1 MQNFVQ
7 KATFN
12 GFVNSSPMLSGLA
25 GNDDAENIFN
35 IINSDEQISGAVSA
49 SKNGMPALLSSVRKI
64 EEYVEKNPDSN
75 FPMTDFN
82 KQAIGKMQKFVLEP
96 FGYFPSGDGKR
107 VKSKIFKTASCYEC
121 VACYECVD
129 GKAAI
134 PVPDLKA
141 PLRAK
146 RSEEELRKAYI
157 EDGDFGA
164 MFELFQLYKE
174 TGEKDKSTELIDIY
188 MNRGDYL
195 WLQEAEEAMM
205 KGKETQ
211 K

>member
-1 MQNFVQ
+1 MQSFVQ

-64 EEYVEKNPDSN
+64 EEYVQKNPDSD

-82 KQAIGKMQKFVLEP
+82 KQAIGRMQKFVLEP
-96 FGYFPSGDGKR
+96 FGYSPVGDEKPVKKP
-107 VKSKIFKTASCYEC
+107 VKSKIFKTASCYE
-121 VACYECVD
+121 YVD
-129 GKAAI
+129 GKTAI
-134 PVPDLKA
+134 PVPSVKT
-141 PLRAK
+141 PLRTK

-164 MFELFQLYKE
+164 MFELFELYKE
-174 TGEKDKSTELIDIY
+174 TGEEDKSIELIDIY

-205 KGKETQ
+205 EHKENHE
-211 K
+211 

>member
-1 MQNFVQ
+1 MGNFVQ

-12 GFVNSSPMLSGLA
+12 VFVNSSAMLSGLA

-35 IINSDEQISGAVSA
+35 IINGDEQISGAVSA
-49 SKNGMPALLSSVRKI
+49 SRNGMPALLSSVRKI
-64 EEYVEKNPDSN
+64 EEYVEKNPDSD
-75 FPMTDFN
+75 FPMTDYN
-82 KQAIGKMQKFVLEP
+82 KRIVGKMQKFVLEP
-96 FGYFPSGDGKR
+96 FGYFPTGDGKP
-107 VKSKIFKTASCYEC
+107 VKSKIFKTASCYE
-121 VACYECVD
+121 YVD

-134 PVPDLKA
+134 TVPGLKT

-146 RSEEELRKAYI
+146 RSEKELRKAYI

-195 WLQEAEEAMM
+195 WLHEAEEAMM
-205 KGKETQ
+205 ERKKNHE
-211 K
+211 

>member
-12 GFVNSSPMLSGLA
+12 GFVNSSAMLSGLA

-64 EEYVEKNPDSN
+64 EEYVQKNPDSD
-75 FPMTDFN
+75 FPMTDAN
-82 KQAIGKMQKFVLEP
+82 KRIVGKMQKFVLEP
-96 FGYFPSGDGKR
+96 FGYFPSGDGKH
-107 VKSKIFKTASCYEC
+107 VKSKIFETAS
-121 VACYECVD
+121 CYECVD
-129 GKAAI
+129 GKAAV
-134 PVPDLKA
+134 PVLDLKA

>member
-12 GFVNSSPMLSGLA
+12 GFVNSRPMLSGLA

-35 IINSDEQISGAVSA
+35 IINGDEQISGAVSA

-64 EEYVEKNPDSN
+64 EEYAEKNPDSD
-75 FPMTDFN
+75 FPMTDYN
-82 KQAIGKMQKFVLEP
+82 KSIVGTMQKFVLEP
-96 FGYFPSGDGKR
+96 FGYFPTGDRKP
-107 VKSKIFKTASCYEC
+107 VKSKIFKTASCYE
-121 VACYECVD
+121 YVD
-129 GKAAI
+129 GKAVI
-134 PVPDLKA
+134 PVPGLKT
-141 PLRAK
+141 PLRTK

-164 MFELFQLYKE
+164 MFELFQLYNE
-174 TGEKDKSTELIDIY
+174 TGEEDKSIELIDIY

-195 WLQEAEEAMM
+195 WLHEAEEAMM
-205 KGKETQ
+205 ERKKNHE
-211 K
+211 

>member
-1 MQNFVQ
+1 M
-7 KATFN
+7 
-12 GFVNSSPMLSGLA
+12 S
-25 GNDDAENIFN
+25 
-35 IINSDEQISGAVSA
+35 
-49 SKNGMPALLSSVRKI
+49 
-64 EEYVEKNPDSN
+64 
-75 FPMTDFN
+75 
-82 KQAIGKMQKFVLEP
+82 
-96 FGYFPSGDGKR
+96 R
-107 VKSKIFKTASCYEC
+107 VKFLRPLHATN
-121 VACYECVD
+121 VD
-129 GKAAI
+129 GKAAV
-134 PVPDLKA
+134 PVLDLKA

>member
-12 GFVNSSPMLSGLA
+12 GFVNSSAMLSGLA

-64 EEYVEKNPDSN
+64 EEYVQKNPDSN

-96 FGYFPSGDGKR
+96 FGYFPSGDGP

-121 VACYECVD
+121 VD
-129 GKAAI
+129 GKAA
-134 PVPDLKA
+134 
-141 PLRAK
+141 
-146 RSEEELRKAYI
+146 SSCS
-157 EDGDFGA
+157 G
-164 MFELFQLYKE
+164 FEGSFEGE
-174 TGEKDKSTELIDIY
+174 TL
-188 MNRGDYL
+188 
-195 WLQEAEEAMM
+195 
-205 KGKETQ
+205 
-211 K
+211 